1 MPAPGVV
8 AGPLRVSVLVG
19 GRRTDL
25 AVPVGLPVAEL
36 LPQLLGRPDGP
47 GADPARAHRLMEA
60 AGRVLDPES
69 PLEEQGVLSG
79 AVLTVTAAEAPGVVP
94 DDPAEALGAEVARA
108 AAWTDT
114 HRAALRTGSTAV
126 LALLA
131 AAGIVRHPDP
141 VAGGA
146 LGLAGTAGLL
156 ALATW
161 SSRTGRPGAV
171 SAVLLACLLA
181 AAATSATVVT
191 GAAPSAAAWLA
202 AAGPPVGATVV
213 VGALAGLVAL
223 VRRRALVLAA
233 AVPGAALVVL
243 GLAARGPV
251 TPLPLLAVL
260 ITVLVVLGGPAP
272 GVALGL
278 VGRGGEPL
286 RGPYDDDGGGD
297 RPDAGHSGDGGQ
309 HEPGEEPDQVD
320 LADDAVLAADL
331 LGGATAGVG
340 VLLVAAAPLLAAG
353 GRAAAA
359 LAAVLALHVVLRS
372 RRSRAAVLVAADLG
386 AGALAMAGLVVTLL
400 ATDPAAATVLAPVLV
415 LTVPVLLLRDPVAP
429 VRRRRLEDLAETAT
443 AVALL
448 PLLVVVTG
456 LLDRLAG

>member
-8 AGPLRVSVLVG
+8 ADPLRVSVLVG

-47 GADPARAHRLMEA
+47 GADPARAHHLVEL

-69 PLEEQGVLSG
+69 PLEEQGVLPG
-79 AVLTVTAAEAPGVVP
+79 TVLTVTAAEAPGVVP

-141 VAGGA
+141 VTGGA

-171 SAVLLACLLA
+171 SAVLVACVLA

-191 GAAPSAAAWLA
+191 EAAPSAAWLV

-213 VGALAGLVAL
+213 VGALAGLAAL
-223 VRRRALVLAA
+223 VHRRALLLAA

-260 ITVLVVLGGPAP
+260 LTVLVVLGGPAP

-286 RGPYDDDGGGD
+286 RGPYDDGGGD
-297 RPDAGHSGDGGQ
+297 RPDSGHGGDGEE

-331 LGGATAGVG
+331 LGGAVAGVG

-400 ATDPAAATVLAPVLV
+400 VTDPAAATVLAPVLV
-415 LTVPVLLLRDPVAP
+415 LTVPVLLVLDPVAP
-429 VRRRRLEDLAETAT
+429 VGRRRLGDLAETAT

-456 LLDRLAG
+456 LLDRVAG